1 MKVTETSTAPLRL
14 HGTSRLRSGT
24 RRRREALLGE
34 TKAIEA
40 KLAELDK
47 RLSKDFAKYVS
58 VARIKPLAAE
68 ETQALLGPDEE
79 LVLLMPADAE
89 PPLQEESFAWVV
101 TRTDVRWVHS
111 ELGTQ
116 ALNGEVQALRC
127 GLDYTAPI
135 GPGCIELTG
144 SNYSIDD

>member
-1 MKVTETSTAPLRL
+1 
-14 HGTSRLRSGT
+14 
-24 RRRREALLGE
+24 
-34 TKAIEA
+34 
-40 KLAELDK
+40 
-47 RLSKDFAKYVS
+47 
-58 VARIKPLAAE
+58 
-68 ETQALLGPDEE
+68 
-79 LVLLMPADAE
+79 MPTDAE

-144 SNYSIDD
+144 SNYSIDDWNTGKLPPFDAERGLAFVTR